1 MFTKLNDS
9 VNEYDSND
17 KIQCQKM
24 KHQQH
29 NIKIF
34 VTQCKIK

>member
-24 KHQQH
+24 NHQH
-29 NIKIF
+29 HKLKFLRLNAK
-34 VTQCKIK
+34 